1 MANKYKPFWS
11 AQLNKLELMKLDTK
25 KLEKIGKQHN
35 IELDRRKRKETL
47 VDELYEVL

>member
-11 AQLNKLELMKLDTK
+11 AQLNKELLNKRSTTELQ
-25 KLEKIGKQHN
+25 KIGRKFN

-47 VDELYEVL
+47 VNELYEVL